1 MQQNFDEKLKI
12 NFLIE
17 THLKNLDDELI
28 EILKQAGL
36 KFVYVGIESVNS
48 NVLKDIKRFTI
59 TTDQQYKI
67 IQKLIEKKIYVKSM
81 FMFANPE
88 DNEKT
93 IKETIEYSIKL
104 PQQFVQYS
112 IFTPYPGTPI
122 YSLYESNI
130 MEKKFEKFNQYNLV
144 FKHKNLNQ
152 EKINKL
158 KNFAYRKFYLR
169 LTNLLIAFKFFSSF
183 LK

>member
-1 MQQNFDEKLKI
+1 
-12 NFLIE
+12 
-17 THLKNLDDELI
+17 
-28 EILKQAGL
+28 
-36 KFVYVGIESVNS
+36 
-48 NVLKDIKRFTI
+48 
-59 TTDQQYKI
+59 
-67 IQKLIEKKIYVKSM
+67 M